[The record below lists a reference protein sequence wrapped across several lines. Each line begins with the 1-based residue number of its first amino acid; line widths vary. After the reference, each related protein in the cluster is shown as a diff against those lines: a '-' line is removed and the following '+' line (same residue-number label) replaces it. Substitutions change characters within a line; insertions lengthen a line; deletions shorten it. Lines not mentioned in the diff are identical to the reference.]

1 MILLVF
7 TIDLKSGCQS
17 NEVAGLEEILSSI
30 VTQEDCC
37 GHSISQDIKG
47 NGGLL
52 LVTEWNSEAA
62 LEKHMQT
69 DQFKLLTQT
78 VEKVGKANAMSVAN
92 VLSRGGLELIEEQ
105 IVSLLDR

>member
-7 TIDLKSGCQS
+7 TIDLKSGCQN

-37 GHSISQDIKG
+37 GHSISQDIEG

-62 LEKHMQT
+62 AERHMQT
-69 DQFKLLTQT
+69 DEFKLLIQS
-78 VEKVGKANAMSVAN
+78 VEKVGKTNAMSVAN

-105 IVSLLDR
+105 IASPLDR